1 MEDDRMNPKELP
13 GDLRSRSAVARAE
26 HRYRRR
32 LKEMLGINPAG
43 IEVILRLRSQVI
55 ELQARA
61 HQLETELA
69 TRRAGQDIHLV
80 QYREACYEAS
90 WYEVEVVDVEIEP

>member
-1 MEDDRMNPKELP
+1 MNPKELP
-13 GDLRSRSAVARAE
+13 EREHPRSVVDLAE

-32 LKEMLGINPAG
+32 LKETLGINPAG
-43 IEVILRLRSQVI
+43 IEVILRLRRQVV

-61 HQLETELA
+61 HQLEAELS
-69 TRRAGQDIHLV
+69 TRRSGQDIHLV

-90 WYEVEVVDVEIEP
+90 WYEVIDVEVEP

>member
-1 MEDDRMNPKELP
+1 MNPKELP
-13 GDLRSRSAVARAE
+13 EDLRSHSAMALAE

-32 LKEMLGINPAG
+32 LKETLGINSAG

-55 ELQARA
+55 ELQAQV
-61 HQLETELA
+61 HQLEAELA
-69 TRRAGQDIHLV
+69 TRRAGQDTHLV

-90 WYEVEVVDVEIEP
+90 WYVVDAEGEP